1 MDQRI
6 DSQHPNFGEQQE
18 NSAEKDDQSKPIA
31 FLSEEEMQAVYAKLK
46 LKCLQ
51 IKAAV
56 LSFIDPYVHQFIDES
71 RSLPIIPNLFET
83 GNVDLDYPEL
93 LRKCVEVTL
102 DISDEDANKV
112 ELNKRDQAS
121 GSGLLRHRAG
131 RIGASES
138 HAEFHTNI
146 AQPSHS
152 LIKTIC

>member
-1 MDQRI
+1 
-6 DSQHPNFGEQQE
+6 
-18 NSAEKDDQSKPIA
+18 
-31 FLSEEEMQAVYAKLK
+31 MQAVYAKLK
-46 LKCLQ
+46 LSCTQLHRPLCSP
-51 IKAAV
+51 V
-56 LSFIDPYVHQFIDES
+56 Y
-71 RSLPIIPNLFET
+71 PNLFET

-102 DISDEDANKV
+102 DISDEDVNKV

-121 GSGLLRHRAG
+121 GSGFLRHRAG

>member
-102 DISDEDANKV
+102 DISDEDVKQSV
-112 ELNKRDQAS
+112 TQQKRS
-121 GSGLLRHRAG
+121 S
-131 RIGASES
+131 
-138 HAEFHTNI
+138 
-146 AQPSHS
+146 
-152 LIKTIC
+152 